1 MVTYDKE
8 DKKLIVPSALGNFG
22 NAGGGSGSGMTPEE
36 VQEMIDTSIEE
47 NNVELD
53 VEFEDLSERISGNT
67 EDIAALSGAT
77 SGMSSDISALSAS
90 TVGIAAGLEA
100 ISGSMKEIFYF
111 DVASYFAMSNEN
123 RREYWDIVYAKV
135 AQGAQVYAI
144 GASDYASSMTAIIP
158 LVKYKAETDPSTHA
172 GGSLYFSAKAPMY
185 NNDTNLYFSF
195 AATSYGDINGLNT
208 SGQFISQSVYTLPV
222 ASDTTLGGVKV
233 GSGLAVD
240 ANGVLSVSAS
250 TQDLENLSAATV
262 SIRLDV
268 NTLSGTTDNIISDVN
283 NLSAAVSGVT
293 GDVDTLSAATS
304 GVASDIVALS
314 GATVAVEQSVAG
326 KQDALSA
333 GNGIEIS
340 GATVSVK
347 AGEGLGFSGD
357 TLVVSGVSKEDIVL
371 DAAEINNMSYNDR
384 KALWDETY
392 AKVLDGYKVFL
403 KSEVHNKAN
412 NFAILPLVKYIPE
425 TNTETHTGG
434 YLLFSAIDSE
444 GNFYMYYSFSSAG
457 NISGTGTGGGKV
469 TRNYIYSL
477 PAAAANTLGGVKV
490 GSGLTISSEKLSVKY
505 GDGLGMSGD
514 TLVVSGISGGDGWQ
528 WISED
533 EYDSWTSEEKEAWYD
548 NILDE
553 CWNNDNFKFGVYQV
567 SNKTSSADTGYD
579 QMSVAYRTMVLNHIE
594 AGYNSLHFS
603 GAEFGASDK
612 NISEWNARIQR
623 GGNWEVWTSSSSLEL
638 HASTFPLTSAGT
650 AYGYFDS
657 YNFNRCFD
665 YAQTPGSYYAPAF
678 NPILIYDGTPDTDPI
693 GVGNVRLL
701 ANMTD
706 GTVEGGQDI
715 KKAVIEFGVPGGD
728 FYRAIGYSVGQN
740 QEGYDVTG
748 WHLISCT
755 QITF

>member
-1 MVTYDKE
+1 MIVFDKNE
-8 DKKLIVPSALGNFG
+8 KKLVIPSALGNFG
-22 NAGGGSGSGMTPEE
+22 SGGGSGSGMTPDE

-47 NNVELD
+47 YD
-53 VEFEDLSERISGNT
+53 VEIQVDLEDIRDAVSANT

-100 ISGSMKEIFYF
+100 ISGSMKETFYF
-111 DVASYFAMSNEN
+111 DVASYFAMGYED
-123 RREYWDIVYAKV
+123 RRNYWDMVYAKV
-135 AQGAQVYAI
+135 NQGAQVYAI

-172 GGSLYFSAKAPMY
+172 GGWLYFSAKAPMY

-195 AATSYGDINGLNT
+195 AASSVGDINGLNA
-208 SGQFISQSVYTLPV
+208 SGQFVSQSVYNLPV
-222 ASDTTLGGVKV
+222 ASDSTLGGVKV

-262 SIRLDV
+262 SIRSDV
-268 NTLSGTTDNIISDVN
+268 NTLSGDTDNIKSDVN
-283 NLSAAVSGVT
+283 N
-293 GDVDTLSAATS
+293 LSAATS

-314 GATVAVEQSVAG
+314 GATVGIEGNLNAVSGAAQETYDAIFYEDEGETYSQIDDLWGALG
-326 KQDALSA
+326 DKQDVLEISSGLTIDDNVLKVNKGHALTFSA
-333 GNGIEIS
+333 GGKLE
-340 GATVSVK
+340 VK
-347 AGEGLGFSGD
+347 FGKGVQYDGNDALELNIGEGLGF
-357 TLVVSGVSKEDIVL
+357 
-371 DAAEINNMSYNDR
+371 
-384 KALWDETY
+384 
-392 AKVLDGYKVFL
+392 
-403 KSEVHNKAN
+403 
-412 NFAILPLVKYIPE
+412 
-425 TNTETHTGG
+425 
-434 YLLFSAIDSE
+434 
-444 GNFYMYYSFSSAG
+444 
-457 NISGTGTGGGKV
+457 
-469 TRNYIYSL
+469 
-477 PAAAANTLGGVKV
+477 
-490 GSGLTISSEKLSVKY
+490 
-505 GDGLGMSGD
+505 SGD

-533 EYDSWTSEEKEAWYD
+533 EYDSWTSAEKEAWYD

-567 SNKTSSADTGYD
+567 SDKTSSADTGYD
-579 QMSVAYRTMVLNHIE
+579 QMSVAYRTMVLNNIE

-603 GAEFGASDK
+603 GAEFGAGDK
-612 NISEWNARIQR
+612 NISEWSARIQR
-623 GGNWEVWTSSSSLEL
+623 GGNWEVWTSSSSFEL
-638 HASTFPLTSAGT
+638 HASTFSLTSAGT

-701 ANMTD
+701 AKMTD

-715 KKAVIEFGVPGGD
+715 NKAVIEFGVPGGD

-740 QEGYDVTG
+740 QEGYDVRG